1 MSTTPLTD
9 AIQANPLTAVAV
21 LFPLAKA
28 QYNANLPSTWS
39 NRSAAAACLDAIY
52 FLLDNRAS
60 EQMDA
65 NTRLQYEQYESRKK
79 TLETRL
85 GTSGPEAAGRKRR
98 VTASFGRDAIG

>member
-1 MSTTPLTD
+1 M
-9 AIQANPLTAVAV
+9 ANPLTPVAT

-28 QYNANLPSTWS
+28 QYNCNLPSTWG
-39 NRSAAAACLDAIY
+39 NRSAAQACLDAIY

-60 EQMDA
+60 EQTDA

-85 GTSGPEAAGRKRR
+85 GTSAPEANGRKRR
-98 VTASFGRDAIG
+98 VTAAFGRDRIG